1 MKGLVI
7 GLVASV
13 LVVAAL
19 LFGTYISANNDDRQ
33 LRNLAEAQRDLI
45 EAQYDNMWK
54 VLQQKAKVTNEYK
67 SSFKEIFVGIIE
79 GRYDNDSNTLMK
91 WIKESNPEFDA
102 SLYKDLMAS
111 IEIKRTEF
119 LNVQKR
125 MIDIIREHNDL
136 LSVAPKCWFVSNKT
150 KIEYTVI
157 SSTRT
162 KQVMDT
168 GMDDDVE
175 LFN

>member
-19 LFGTYISANNDDRQ
+19 LFGTYISANNDDKQ

-79 GRYDNDSNTLMK
+79 GRYENDSNTLMK
-91 WIKESNPEFDA
+91 WIKESNPEFDASLYKDLMASIEIKSA

-157 SSTRT
+157 SST
-162 KQVMDT
+162 
-168 GMDDDVE
+168 
-175 LFN
+175 